1 MSARL
6 QAGEPGTQRE
16 TGNAKLLGRL
26 VWSAASAQKLRTFT
40 AGDRKSRRAYVLPD
54 ASELPPSCRFCPQSV
69 HKPKK
74 AVFLDLDLSR
84 KVAGEMPESGVAN
97 LLPARKFGLVSALPP
112 RQSCGVRF
120 YLLRGSFCWSIR
132 AEEDSR
138 FAFP

>member
-1 MSARL
+1 MPLLSTVGA
-6 QAGEPGTQRE
+6 QAE
-16 TGNAKLLGRL
+16 
-26 VWSAASAQKLRTFT
+26 
-40 AGDRKSRRAYVLPD
+40 
-54 ASELPPSCRFCPQSV
+54 
-69 HKPKK
+69 K

-97 LLPARKFGLVSALPP
+97 LLPARKFGLVLALPP